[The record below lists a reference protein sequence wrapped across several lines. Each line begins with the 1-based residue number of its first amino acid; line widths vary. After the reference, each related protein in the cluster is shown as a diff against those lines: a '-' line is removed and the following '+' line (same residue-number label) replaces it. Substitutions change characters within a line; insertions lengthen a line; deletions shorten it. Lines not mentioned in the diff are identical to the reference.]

1 MSEKFELVDINGK
14 GTGIVL
20 IGSEA
25 NHVSNIRKGCYM
37 PVVGV
42 IIINNKNEILLQKH
56 SRNKKMNPGKWGICG
71 GKINLGENSI
81 EAGIRETMEE
91 ISVRLN
97 KEEFKFLNM
106 TTSDKGHFTVYY
118 VRKDIDIDK
127 CILQKEEVEE
137 LRYFK
142 MEEIE
147 KLDNEGFEWLGSLKE
162 IIEKI

>member
-1 MSEKFELVDINGK
+1 MSEKFELVDIEGK
-14 GTGIVL
+14 GTGVIL

-25 NHVSNIRKGCYM
+25 NEVNNIPKGNYM

-42 IIINNKNEILLQKH
+42 IIINSQNEILLQKR
-56 SRNKKMNPGKWGICG
+56 SKNKKINPGKWGICG

-81 EAGIRETMEE
+81 EAGIRETIEE
-91 ISVRLN
+91 ISVKLD
-97 KEEFKFLNM
+97 KDEFKFLNM
-106 TTSDKGHFTVYY
+106 CTSDKGHYTVYY
-118 VRKDIDIDK
+118 VKKDIDIYK

-142 MEEIE
+142 MEELE

>member
-14 GTGIVL
+14 GTGVIL
-20 IGSEA
+20 IDSEG
-25 NHVSNIRKGCYM
+25 NNINNIPKGHYM
-37 PVVGV
+37 PVVGIV
-42 IIINNKNEILLQKH
+42 IINSKNEILLQKR
-56 SRNKKMNPGKWGICG
+56 SKNKKINPGKWGICG

-81 EAGIRETMEE
+81 EAGIRETKEE

>member
-20 IGSEA
+20 TGVEA
-25 NHVSNIRKGCYM
+25 NDVNNIPKGHYM

-42 IIINNKNEILLQKH
+42 IIINNKNEILLQKR
-56 SRNKKMNPGKWGICG
+56 SLNKKRNPGKWGICG

-81 EAGIRETMEE
+81 QAGIRETIEE
-91 ISVRLN
+91 ISVRIN

-106 TTSDKGHFTVYY
+106 DTTDKGHFTTYY
-118 VRKDIDIDK
+118 VRKDIDIEK
-127 CILQKEEVEE
+127 CILQEEEVDE

-142 MEEIE
+142 VEELE

>member
-14 GTGIVL
+14 GTGVIL
-20 IGSEA
+20 IGSQA
-25 NHVSNIRKGCYM
+25 NNVNNIPKGHYM

-42 IIINNKNEILLQKH
+42 IIINNKNEILLQKR
-56 SRNKKMNPGKWGICG
+56 SLNKKINPGKWGICG
-71 GKINLGENSI
+71 GKINLGENAI

-106 TTSDKGHFTVYY
+106 TTINKGHFTVYY
-118 VRKDIDIDK
+118 VKKDIDIDK
-127 CILQKEEVEE
+127 CILQKEEVEK

-142 MEEIE
+142 IEELE
-147 KLDNEGFEWLGSLKE
+147 KLDNEGFEWLENLKQ
-162 IIEKI
+162 IIERI

>member
-1 MSEKFELVDINGK
+1 MSEKFELVDIEGK
-14 GTGIVL
+14 GTGVVL
-20 IGSEA
+20 IESEA
-25 NHVSNIRKGCYM
+25 NDVNNIPKGHYM

-42 IIINNKNEILLQKH
+42 IVINSNNEILLQKR
-56 SRNKKMNPGKWGICG
+56 SRNKKLNPGKWGICG

-97 KEEFKFLNM
+97 KEELEFLNM
-106 TTSDKGHFTVYY
+106 NTGDKGHYTIYY
-118 VRKDIDIDK
+118 VRKNIDIHK

-137 LRYFK
+137 LKYFK
-142 MEEIE
+142 MEELE

-162 IIEKI
+162 IIGKI

>member
-1 MSEKFELVDINGK
+1 MSERFELVDINGK
-14 GTGIVL
+14 GTGVIL
-20 IGSEA
+20 IGLQA
-25 NHVSNIRKGCYM
+25 NDINNIPKGHYM

-42 IIINNKNEILLQKH
+42 IIINNNNEILLQKR
-56 SRNKKMNPGKWGICG
+56 SKNKKRNPGKWGICG
-71 GKINLGENSI
+71 GKIDFGENAI

-97 KEEFKFLNM
+97 KEEFNFLNM
-106 TTSDKGHFTVYY
+106 STTDKGHFTIYY

-142 MEEIE
+142 VEELE
-147 KLDNEGFEWLGSLKE
+147 KLDNEGFEWLESLKE
-162 IIEKI
+162 II

>member
-1 MSEKFELVDINGK
+1 MSEKFELVDIKGK
-14 GTGIVL
+14 GTGVIL
-20 IGSEA
+20 IGSQA
-25 NHVSNIRKGCYM
+25 NDVDNIPKGHYM

-42 IIINNKNEILLQKH
+42 IIINSENEILLQKR
-56 SRNKKMNPGKWGICG
+56 SKNKKINPGKWGICG
-71 GKINLGENSI
+71 GKINFGENAI

-106 TTSDKGHFTVYY
+106 NTSDKGHFTLYY
-118 VRKDIDIDK
+118 VRRNIDIDK

-137 LRYFK
+137 LKYFK
-142 MEEIE
+142 VEELE

-162 IIEKI
+162 LIEKI